1 MIETVIRKRIEIL
14 ADQAQVKR
22 VSSIIDEVGITGW
35 TVLPVTSG
43 KGREGRWREERV
55 MGTDKNLVVT
65 IASQENA
72 NALAEAL
79 APILT
84 SHGFL
89 LTMWDVEVIRGE
101 IFVVRNVAALVPPF
115 EISPGQHGVSAAL
128 EFAIQFLHVRQI
140 VVMGHGMCG
149 GCKAAL
155 TRDLHGTAPG
165 DGGFIAN
172 WVRML
177 DEARDEVA
185 AKYGT
190 EGREAERAME
200 MAAVGVSLANL
211 RTFPCVREKEAD
223 GTLKLRGAFFSI
235 AEGVLYVRDEESGQ
249 FQPAK

>member
-1 MIETVIRKRIEIL
+1 MGCRSHPRGALLLPEFTELLRGYHRFRADGSPEQRERYDRLVAEGQSPKLMIIGCSDSRV
-14 ADQAQVKR
+14 DPAQ
-22 VSSIIDEVGITGW
+22 I
-35 TVLPVTSG
+35 
-43 KGREGRWREERV
+43 
-55 MGTDKNLVVT
+55 
-65 IASQENA
+65 
-72 NALAEAL
+72 
-79 APILT
+79 
-84 SHGFL
+84 F
-89 LTMWDVEVIRGE
+89 DVDPGE

-200 MAAVGVSLANL
+200 LAAVGVSLANL

-235 AEGVLYVRDEESGQ
+235 AEGVLYVRNEESGQ

>member
-1 MIETVIRKRIEIL
+1 MPEFTELLRGYHRFRADGYPEQRERYDRLVAEGQSPKLMIIGCSDSRV
-14 ADQAQVKR
+14 DPAQ
-22 VSSIIDEVGITGW
+22 I
-35 TVLPVTSG
+35 
-43 KGREGRWREERV
+43 
-55 MGTDKNLVVT
+55 
-65 IASQENA
+65 
-72 NALAEAL
+72 
-79 APILT
+79 
-84 SHGFL
+84 F
-89 LTMWDVEVIRGE
+89 DVDPGE
-101 IFVVRNVAALVPPF
+101 IFVVRNVAALVPAF

-200 MAAVGVSLANL
+200 LAAVGVSLANL

-235 AEGVLYVRDEESGQ
+235 AEGVLYVRNEESGQ